1 MNKKDVKEKIKL
13 LERMATKYKITK
25 DENLKQDIEY
35 LARELKNFMF
45 NKGNYHIESGKV
57 SDIMLNLN
65 D

>member
-1 MNKKDVKEKIKL
+1 MNKKDVKEKITL
-13 LERMATKYKITK
+13 LERMATEYKINK

-57 SDIMLNLN
+57 SDIMLSLN